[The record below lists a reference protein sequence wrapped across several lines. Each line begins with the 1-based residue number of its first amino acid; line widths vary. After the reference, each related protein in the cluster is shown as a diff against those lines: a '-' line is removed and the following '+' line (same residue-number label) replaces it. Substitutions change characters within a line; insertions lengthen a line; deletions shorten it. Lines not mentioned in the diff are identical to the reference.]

1 MDGTFEAASEW
12 ADHTSHQR
20 RGRGLW
26 RRHKFLIS
34 ISSAVATA
42 TVTSLLS
49 VVLVSQPQ
57 VSASAAQEFFE
68 NYYRQVTQADLR
80 KALYNE
86 VLTPAFRESPGA
98 DWLDYN
104 SWWKLWAQVDVKKVE
119 SDPGNLLEFNVWL
132 KYYPVS
138 GQPVSE
144 EDSFS
149 LVCSTFWAA
158 LEARIPALGCPANH
172 LQLQSQLFA
181 RETA

>member
-12 ADHTSHQR
+12 ADHTSHQS

-26 RRHKFLIS
+26 RRHKFLIA
-34 ISSAVATA
+34 ISTAVATA
-42 TVTSLLS
+42 AVTSFFS
-49 VVLVSQPQ
+49 VVLGSQPQ
-57 VSASAAQEFFE
+57 VPASTAQEFFE
-68 NYYRQVTQADLR
+68 DYYHQATQADLR
-80 KALYNE
+80 KALYHE
-86 VLTPAFRESPGA
+86 DLTPAFRESPGS

-119 SDPGNLLEFNVWL
+119 SDPGNLLEFKVWL
-132 KYYPVS
+132 KYYPIH

-144 EDSFS
+144 EDIFS

-172 LQLQSQLFA
+172 LQFQSQLFA
-181 RETA
+181 GETT